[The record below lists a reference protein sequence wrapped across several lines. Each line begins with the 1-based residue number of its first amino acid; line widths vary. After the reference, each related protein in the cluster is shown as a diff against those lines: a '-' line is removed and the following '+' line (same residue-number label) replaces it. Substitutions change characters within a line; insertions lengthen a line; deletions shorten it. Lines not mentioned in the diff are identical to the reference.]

1 MTLMV
6 VMYLALLIVAI
17 HLGAA
22 VDAFSVPKWS
32 ELSVQRQQQR
42 TQVLGWTS
50 LTNVH
55 DASRRVHTVAIS
67 SNIMAMMVLL
77 PPRIA
82 MAATEVE
89 LAELPPPWIPVV
101 FGIGLVVVRFEMLIE
116 AAIPKLTLSQKIA
129 LVFIC
134 CCNNRVLV
142 Y

>member
-1 MTLMV
+1 
-6 VMYLALLIVAI
+6 MYIALLVLAI

-32 ELSVQRQQQR
+32 DVSAQRQQQR
-42 TQVLGWTS
+42 TEVLNWTS
-50 LTNVH
+50 MTNAH
-55 DASRRVHTVAIS
+55 DASRRVHTAAIS
-67 SNIMAMMVLL
+67 SSIMAVMVLL

-116 AAIPKLTLSQKIA
+116 AAIPKLTLSQKLA